1 MKSFFSKTRLF
12 VGIVLSLTIC
22 MMFVGCSNSTSAPA
36 SEARGFTDFEHFPT
50 NWKVKI
56 QELLFR

>member
-22 MMFVGCSNSTSAPA
+22 MMFVGFSNSTSAPA
-36 SEARGFTDFEHFPT
+36 SEERGFNDFEHIE
-50 NWKVKI
+50 K
-56 QELLFR
+56 E

>member
-36 SEARGFTDFEHFPT
+36 SEARGFTDFEHIE
-50 NWKVKI
+50 K
-56 QELLFR
+56 

>member
-36 SEARGFTDFEHFPT
+36 SEACRDGMPVSSEKTGSTYQH
-50 NWKVKI
+50 
-56 QELLFR
+56 